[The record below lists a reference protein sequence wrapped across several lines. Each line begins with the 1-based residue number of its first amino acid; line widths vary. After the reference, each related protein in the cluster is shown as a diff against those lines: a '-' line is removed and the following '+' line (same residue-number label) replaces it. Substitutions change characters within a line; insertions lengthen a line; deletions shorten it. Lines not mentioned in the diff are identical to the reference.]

1 MKIACLGWGSLIW
14 DPKSIPIRGNW
25 FNDGPNLPIEFARES
40 ANGRITLVLANVD
53 YQVRSMWALL
63 SSENLDGAK
72 KALAAREGISEENI
86 KFSIGFWDGKSGESY
101 GLRTK
106 EIGAWAEHLNIDAV
120 VWTNLKCGFKGKG
133 NRGTM
138 PSCADILEHL
148 QSLPSESTKVAK
160 EYICKA
166 PIQIDTEY
174 RKQIQENLGWQPENN
189 KKIYM
194 HISKVRI
201 KNFRLLRDSTL
212 DLRQN
217 LSLLVGKNNSGKTS
231 LLVLFE
237 KFISQTNS
245 FHYNDFSL
253 SLRDEI
259 QTLNQDTDIDDL
271 SIRMVLEIQYDES
284 DNLENLSE
292 FILDLDPEI
301 KTVKILFECR
311 IDKKA
316 LLNEVS
322 EVKGDERKEIII
334 KSLDRHLKNRI
345 YVFDDSEHDGKDDF
359 FKINRHMLVEKDL
372 KDIKKLI
379 NLQFIHARRNVYSS
393 DKSND
398 KKKPL
403 SALTTAYFNSSNE
416 VPNDDLV
423 KINEMIVGMDDQ
435 LGVRYESFFKDF
447 LGNSKKF
454 LNLENLSVVSNIQSK
469 MLFDNSSQVI
479 YGSDDN
485 HLPEHLNGLGY
496 MNILYLL
503 LKIEIKKEDF
513 KKQSKDINLLFI
525 EEPEAHTHP
534 QMQYIFANQIRTVL
548 EEIDGLQTLITSHS
562 SHIVSQ
568 SEFND
573 IRYLKIANNDN
584 VEIKNFH
591 TELEKEYSGKEQQFK
606 FLKQYLNIQSAELF
620 FASKVIFIEGI
631 TERMLLPYF
640 IQKFDEAK
648 SVGNDKYIPLVS
660 QNISIFEVGAN
671 AKVFAPFLEFLD
683 IKTLIITDID
693 TTKKT
698 IEGEGKD
705 KKTKY
710 KTEPVAT
717 STHTSNST
725 LKYFL
730 KAPEDVQ
737 SDEFG
742 EWFGG
747 LCKQSLKSSH
757 DNIKVSYQKEEIG
770 YHARS
775 FEDAFLSINK
785 GVIKSNIDEISGLK
799 NKKHFDTCGDIYKL
813 TEKVLDKKSDFAA
826 SLLYLA
832 LSQDDIQWETPLYI
846 KEGLSWIQE
855 Q

>member
-14 DPKSIPIRGNW
+14 DPQTLLIRGDW

-40 ANGRITLVLANVD
+40 NNDRITLVITNVD
-53 YQVRSMWALL
+53 YRVRSLWALL
-63 SSENLDGAK
+63 ETENFDDAK
-72 KALAAREGISEENI
+72 KALASREGISDTNI
-86 KFSIGFWDGKSGESY
+86 KYSIGFWDGNSGESN
-101 GLRTK
+101 GLCAT
-106 EIGAWAEHLNIDAV
+106 EIGDWAKKLDIDAV
-120 VWTNLKCGFKGKG
+120 VWTNLKCGFKS

-138 PSCADILEHL
+138 PTCAEILEYL
-148 QSLPSESTKVAK
+148 QALSPESKKKAK
-160 EYICKA
+160 KYICKA
-166 PIQIDTEY
+166 PIQIATEY
-174 RKQIQENLGWQPENN
+174 RKQIEDNLGWQPEKNQ
-189 KKIYM
+189 KAYM
-194 HISKVRI
+194 HISKVSI

-253 SLRDEI
+253 SLRDKI
-259 QTLNQDTDIDDL
+259 LTLNQDTEIDDL
-271 SIRMVLEIQYDES
+271 SIRMVLEIKYDES
-284 DNLENLSE
+284 DNLANLSE

-322 EVKGDERKEIII
+322 EVKKEERKEIII
-334 KSLDRHLKNRI
+334 KSLSRHLISRI
-345 YVFDDSEHDGKDDF
+345 YVFDDSSHDGKDDF
-359 FKINRHMLVEKDL
+359 FKINRHKLVEKDL

-393 DKSND
+393 DESND
-398 KKKPL
+398 SKKPL
-403 SALTTAYFNSSNE
+403 SALTTAYFNSSND

-423 KINEMIVGMDDQ
+423 KINQMIVGMDAD
-435 LGVRYESFFKDF
+435 LGARYESFFEDF
-447 LGNSKKF
+447 LKNSKKF
-454 LNLENLSVVSNIQSK
+454 LNLKNLSVISNIQSK
-469 MLFDNSSQVI
+469 MLFDHSSQVI

-503 LKIEIKKEDF
+503 LQIEIKKEDF
-513 KKQSKDINLLFI
+513 KKHSKDINLLFI

-548 EEIDGLQTLITSHS
+548 KEIEGLQTLITSHS

-568 SEFND
+568 SDFKD
-573 IRYLKIANNDN
+573 IRYLKIAKNDN

-591 TELEKEYSGKEQQFK
+591 TELEREYSGKEQQFK
-606 FLKQYLNIQSAELF
+606 FLEQYLNIQSAELF

-640 IQKFDEAK
+640 IQKFDK
-648 SVGNDKYIPLVS
+648 VNSIGNDKYIPLVS
-660 QNISIFEVGAN
+660 QNISILEVGAN

-693 TTKKT
+693 TMKV
-698 IEGEGKD
+698 IEREGID
-705 KKTKY
+705 KKTNY
-710 KTEPVAT
+710 KAEPVAT
-717 STHTSNST
+717 STHTSNVT

-730 KAPEDVQ
+730 NAPKDVQ
-737 SDEFG
+737 SKEF
-742 EWFGG
+742 EDWFSG
-747 LCKQSLKSSH
+747 LCKQSLKNAH
-757 DNIKVSYQKEEIG
+757 DNIKVAYQKEETG

-775 FEDAFLSINK
+775 FEDAFVSINK
-785 GVIKSNIDEISGLK
+785 DVIKSNKSEISGLK
-799 NKKHFDTCGDIYKL
+799 NRKQFDTCEDIYKL
-813 TEKVLDKKSDFAA
+813 TENVLDKKSDFAA

-832 LSQDDIQWETPLYI
+832 LSRDDIQWEIPLYI